1 MTLPVAGA
9 VVTDPRAEEAAAW
22 DGRVT
27 RVLSRG
33 PKRLQAAVGWLLEPS
48 RRWVRL
54 PAGILLVLGSLLAIL
69 PVFGLWM
76 LPLGLALIGE
86 DVPPLKAWLERMA
99 RRTETL
105 WRRWRR
111 TS

>member
-1 MTLPVAGA
+1 MTGRQA
-9 VVTDPRAEEAAAW
+9 DEAAAW
-22 DGRVT
+22 DARIEQALT
-27 RVLSRG
+27 HAPR
-33 PKRLQAAVGWLLEPS
+33 RLQAAVHWLREPS

-54 PAGILLVLGSLLAIL
+54 AAGVLLILGSLLAIL

-99 RRTETL
+99 LRAETL

-111 TS
+111 T

>member
-1 MTLPVAGA
+1 MADA
-9 VVTDPRAEEAAAW
+9 REDEAAAW
-22 DGRVT
+22 DARVD
-27 RVLSRG
+27 RALSHG
-33 PKRLQAAVGWLLEPS
+33 PRQLRLAVGWLLAPS

-54 PAGILLVLGSLLAIL
+54 PAGLLLVLGSLLAIL

-76 LPLGLALIGE
+76 LPLGLALIAE

-99 RRTETL
+99 RRSEAL

-111 TS
+111 TT

>member
-1 MTLPVAGA
+1 MSLPVPGA
-9 VVTDPRAEEAAAW
+9 VMTDPREEEAAAW
-22 DGRVT
+22 DARVN
-27 RVLSRG
+27 RALSHG
-33 PKRLQAAVGWLLEPS
+33 PKRLQGAVGWLLEPS

-54 PAGILLVLGSLLAIL
+54 PAGVLLVLGSFLAIL

-111 TS
+111 TT

>member
-1 MTLPVAGA
+1 MSLVVSGA
-9 VVTDPRAEEAAAW
+9 VTADRRADQAAAW
-22 DGRVT
+22 DERVE
-27 RVLSRG
+27 RALSRG
-33 PKRLQAAVGWLLEPS
+33 PRRLQAAVGWLREPS

-54 PAGILLVLGSLLAIL
+54 PAGGLLVMGSFLAIL

-86 DVPPLKAWLERMA
+86 DVPPLKAWLERTA
-99 RRTETL
+99 RRAETL

-111 TS
+111 T